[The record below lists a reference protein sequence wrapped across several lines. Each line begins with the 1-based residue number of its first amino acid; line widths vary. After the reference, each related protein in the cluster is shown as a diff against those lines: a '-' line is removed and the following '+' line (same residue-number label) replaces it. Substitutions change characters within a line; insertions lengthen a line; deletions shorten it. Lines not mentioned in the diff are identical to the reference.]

1 MNLPKYFFKPGSYNL
16 NIEGKEFLKGILLD
30 FQFRKLRD
38 NIGLTLPPDCT
49 CPKPPGWPGPI
60 APVKNL
66 IDFYRNS
73 LHDISGPPWPQPSS
87 VFRRLINSSY
97 PTPDDIDPWPW
108 PFGPLVRDFIGNHI
122 IESIKNTVPRK
133 DSYNIYDVIKRE
145 GIAVE
150 VYTEL
155 SNELLTLHKSL
166 SSSLDTMK

>member
-1 MNLPKYFFKPGSYNL
+1 MGVYFNNTFTTP
-16 NIEGKEFLKGILLD
+16 EILFD

-38 NIGLTLPPDCT
+38 SVGYKPPIDCD

-60 APVKNL
+60 PPVKNL
-66 IDFYRNS
+66 SEFYQNS
-73 LHDISGPPWPQPSS
+73 FLDISGPPWPQPSLK
-87 VFRRLINSSY
+87 FGRLLNSSY
-97 PTPDDIDPWPW
+97 PIPDDIDPWPW
-108 PFGPLVRDFIGNHI
+108 PLGPLVRDFIGNHI
-122 IESIKNTVPRK
+122 IESIKNTIPRK

-150 VYTEL
+150 VYKEL